1 MGIWLWGQGHL
12 RRGCSLVGSQR
23 EWSDLER
30 SGELRGQNFSEIKGA
45 FADLVNVPAAGQA
58 MC

>member
-12 RRGCSLVGSQR
+12 RRGCYLVGSQR
-23 EWSDLER
+23 GWPDLAR

-58 MC
+58 LW